1 MVGDPTGL
9 PSMEPPQLKSL
20 PPLHQEGDA
29 DTQLGFDEFD
39 SMDEQAEV
47 LIRVS
52 TEALEGED
60 DLIDEG
66 DEIEEPAEAEAV
78 PEPAA
83 DLAAMPKVEPPAEVA
98 PEAVAQVADLA
109 AMPEVEPPAEVA
121 PEAVAQV
128 ADLAA
133 MPEVEPPAE
142 VAPEAVAQAV
152 DVADVV
158 AMYEFEPVA
167 EPVAPPEVERAG
179 EPLVM
184 VDLVEEP
191 EAQGVEVADEA
202 LEDEGPARP
211 QPYEPA
217 AQQPADDWAL
227 QIRLARI
234 HLKTGAFVMARA
246 ELEALVARDKLD
258 TPAHLDLAEVRWRTG
273 DLHGAGEAASA
284 YMAAG
289 GDDALGYVIAAEAC
303 AMANRHGEARRY
315 AEQALQRHLSEL
327 DPIFAGIPRKAT
339 WNTGAWGTAPALE
352 VPIAMPAAPVVPLET
367 AASAEPNVT
376 APEPEVAAR
385 EASIAAREASVAAR
399 EATVTAREDAAVP
412 EVAAEGA
419 PEVADEI
426 APEAV
431 APEPM
436 VAAEIAPEPQ
446 PVEPE
451 GTAAPTPAA
460 SPQPTANGAE
470 AGAEVESGRTFLAAG
485 DPLMAALH
493 FSVAVRLAPDSA
505 TAVLDAIGDRQDL
518 ALQLVRGDALRLLGQ
533 EGDAGK
539 AYLSVANALGAP
551 RPAAP
556 EATPDVPA
564 EPEKPAAAK
573 SGKSGK
579 SATSESAT
587 ASVEAEP
594 PAGPAGDDLPP
605 IRWD

>member
-1 MVGDPTGL
+1 MRNGHKPRRDQTVDMVGDPTGL

-66 DEIEEPAEAEAV
+66 DEIEEPAEPQAAAAEVAP
-78 PEPAA
+78 PE
-83 DLAAMPKVEPPAEVA
+83 EVA

-109 AMPEVEPPAEVA
+109 ATPEVEPAEEVA
-121 PEAVAQV
+121 PEAVA
-128 ADLAA
+128 
-133 MPEVEPPAE
+133 E
-142 VAPEAVAQAV
+142 AV

-167 EPVAPPEVERAG
+167 EPVAPPELEPAG

-191 EAQGVEVADEA
+191 EAQSVEVADEA
-202 LEDEGPARP
+202 LQDERPARP

-289 GDDALGYVIAAEAC
+289 GDHALGYVIAAEAC

-352 VPIAMPAAPVVPLET
+352 VPIAMLAAPVVPLET

-419 PEVADEI
+419 PEVAAEI
-426 APEAV
+426 APEV
-431 APEPM
+431 APEA
-436 VAAEIAPEPQ
+436 VAPEPQ

-451 GTAAPTPAA
+451 ATAAPTPAA

-539 AYLSVANALGAP
+539 AYLSVASALGAP

-587 ASVEAEP
+587 AESATASVEAEP

>member
-1 MVGDPTGL
+1 VRNGHKPRRDQTVDMVGDPTGL

-83 DLAAMPKVEPPAEVA
+83 DLAAMPK
-98 PEAVAQVADLA
+98 
-109 AMPEVEPPAEVA
+109 
-121 PEAVAQV
+121 
-128 ADLAA
+128 
-133 MPEVEPPAE
+133 VEPPAE

-339 WNTGAWGTAPALE
+339 WNTGAWGTAPA
-352 VPIAMPAAPVVPLET
+352 
-367 AASAEPNVT
+367 
-376 APEPEVAAR
+376 
-385 EASIAAREASVAAR
+385 
-399 EATVTAREDAAVP
+399 
-412 EVAAEGA
+412 
-419 PEVADEI
+419 
-426 APEAV
+426 
-431 APEPM
+431 
-436 VAAEIAPEPQ
+436 
-446 PVEPE
+446 
-451 GTAAPTPAA
+451 
-460 SPQPTANGAE
+460 
-470 AGAEVESGRTFLAAG
+470 
-485 DPLMAALH
+485 
-493 FSVAVRLAPDSA
+493 
-505 TAVLDAIGDRQDL
+505 
-518 ALQLVRGDALRLLGQ
+518 
-533 EGDAGK
+533 K
-539 AYLSVANALGAP
+539 
-551 RPAAP
+551 
-556 EATPDVPA
+556 
-564 EPEKPAAAK
+564 K
-573 SGKSGK
+573 
-579 SATSESAT
+579 
-587 ASVEAEP
+587 
-594 PAGPAGDDLPP
+594 
-605 IRWD
+605 